1 MEKTQKSFDFQKSQL
16 PEQSY
21 LEAVF
26 PDMKSEQDES
36 DEMSAKI
43 PMATLGWFQTTLPMN
58 GICHGILRPS
68 SGEKLINSD
77 KMEKRMSLKEK
88 FWTGSGEEHSQFPLD
103 GARSKP
109 GFIRRRILFP
119 L

>member
-26 PDMKSEQDES
+26 PDMKPDDEES

-43 PMATLGWFQTTLPMN
+43 PMATLVLAKMSVIIQGKYGFGFNSVIGKEAVVQAVLGRLDHHYRDTNVRPM
-58 GICHGILRPS
+58 
-68 SGEKLINSD
+68 
-77 KMEKRMSLKEK
+77 
-88 FWTGSGEEHSQFPLD
+88 
-103 GARSKP
+103 
-109 GFIRRRILFP
+109 
-119 L
+119 